1 MPVSRE
7 AEAIKT
13 MRETPPDLIVL
24 EGTVAG
30 TKVMAEAKE
39 LDPGTAIIMLIAGEP
54 SVEQLV
60 ELMNQGVNDVLISP
74 LDINDV
80 QTKVERA
87 LSRRQAKD
95 STAVRFHDLV
105 GTSQKMQQV
114 FRKLLKAAAGDY
126 PVLLVGEPGTG
137 KQLVAQ
143 QIHRLSSRKEHDFR
157 TLRCAGLSAP
167 ELESELFL
175 PRGGRI
181 FLGCGAA
188 RRPA

>member
-1 MPVSRE
+1 MARILIVDHSPERRSILCTFLRTDEHMIMPVSRE

-24 EGTVAG
+24 EGTVGG

-39 LDPGTAIIMLIAGEP
+39 LDPGTAIIMLMGGEP

-60 ELMNQGVNDVLISP
+60 ELMNQGV
-74 LDINDV
+74 NDV

-137 KQLVAQ
+137 K
-143 QIHRLSSRKEHDFR
+143 
-157 TLRCAGLSAP
+157 
-167 ELESELFL
+167 
-175 PRGGRI
+175 
-181 FLGCGAA
+181 
-188 RRPA
+188 